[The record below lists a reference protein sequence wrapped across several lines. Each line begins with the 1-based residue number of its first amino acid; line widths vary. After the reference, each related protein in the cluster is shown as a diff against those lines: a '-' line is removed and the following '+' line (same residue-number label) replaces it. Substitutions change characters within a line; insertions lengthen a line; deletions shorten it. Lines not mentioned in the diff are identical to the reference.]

1 MHVPD
6 GFYSTGLCLALD
18 AACLGILAYCIKKV
32 WGKLDRKTIMLAA
45 SVGAF
50 VFALEMAKIPVTK
63 GSSCH
68 LMGGVFASITLG
80 PFLATIVV
88 TLMHLVQ
95 FLIFQ
100 DGGLLTLGPNLLT
113 IAIVSTLLGYY
124 LYRTFK
130 SMVIEPYGTYVGAF
144 ISAWLTLLITSIT
157 VSILLAISGVDSLLV
172 LIGPMVGPHAMIGV
186 IEGSMTIALLG
197 SMAKICPESLNRLNK
212 GLAGLPII
220 PPKKKCKRIWLFLLV
235 LALLTGVLVSPFAS
249 RRPEG
254 LEKLALDGELLKGH
268 EIFYY
273 RAPLAGYE
281 LPVIFNARLS
291 KGLAGLLGV
300 LVTFGICW
308 CAGIVLAEK
317 RGTSRETGLE
327 RCSIIDE

>member
-18 AACLGILAYCIKKV
+18 AACLGVLAYCIKKV
-32 WGKLDRKTIMLAA
+32 WGKLNHKTILLAA

-100 DGGLLTLGPNLLT
+100 DGGLLALGPNLLT

-130 SMVIEPYGTYVGAF
+130 SMVIESYGTYVGAF

-157 VSILLAISGVDSLLV
+157 VSVLLAISGVDSLLV

-186 IEGSMTIALLG
+186 IEGAMTVALLG
-197 SMAKICPESLNRLNK
+197 SMAKICPGSLNLLNK
-212 GLAGLPII
+212 GSAGLPII
-220 PPKKKCKRIWLFLLV
+220 PPKKRCKRIWFFLLV

-273 RAPLAGYE
+273 SAPLAGYE
-281 LPVIFNARLS
+281 LPVISNARLS

-300 LVTFGICW
+300 LATFAICW
-308 CAGIVLAEK
+308 CAGMVLADK
-317 RGTSRETGLE
+317 REISKDARLE
-327 RCSIIDE
+327 RSLTIDK